1 VFLLVL
7 LISKF
12 FANRKEGF
20 ILFEKDKNTLASLII
35 GDYSTTKQVL
45 KMYDNL
51 YLDKSNY
58 NLIEVNGTEESD
70 ANKESDNTGTTITQ
84 IYIVPPCSSSV
95 CAATSYT
102 HPNTDYAQSLKPMP
116 TLSAP
121 WSYETQSATSTKY
134 QVFFIPIPSINTVVS
149 YTVDLKAFKSVI
161 ALKITDTVED
171 TFFQSDPSFSGLGV
185 AVPYTDAN
193 DGKMIVETLYDPS
206 MNVYQINKFVKY
218 DFNSKNLL
226 VKPSDTSALSIYD
239 QSKNVSVS
247 SETATAGSHT
257 VANPVYNALS
267 LWTLVDPANNL
278 ILFVPVSSDY
288 TMIIVLNK
296 TNTNLVLTNA
306 LVFQK
311 DVGLISSNGVAITTA
326 SPSPTTST
334 TTSASPSASLTPSP
348 TESQS
353 PTTSASLTATS
364 LTPTTIA
371 PTTSASPT
379 TASPTTASL
388 TPLNPIASYYNKH
401 CASDF
406 MLKSEMIPPVSCP
419 NCICSSCNSS
429 GNSGSTN
436 NHSCGSCGGST
447 NGVAVNTF
455 ASATETPAIR
465 ANLPPVAV
473 QTDLSNNPI
482 LNNTRVGA
490 GNLIGGVLTGAGNL
504 GSGVLTG
511 AGNLGGGLMTG
522 VGNLGGGVLTGAGN
536 LGGGLMT
543 GVGNL
548 VASNPYN
555 VSNTNYSGYSATTGG
570 QAASSVQSTG
580 EQGMVSEASR
590 QRVNNQRNQYYQSPS
605 VQSQPSNLTSQY
617 GSQSSSSSVFLPLTS
632 DFSRFSK

>member
-1 VFLLVL
+1 MKWTPLFIFCTLLFVFLLVL

-12 FANRKEGF
+12 FASRKEGF

-35 GDYSTTKQVL
+35 GDYSATKQVL

-58 NLIEVNGTEESD
+58 NLIEVVGTEESD
-70 ANKESDNTGTTITQ
+70 ANKESDNTGTTISN
-84 IYIVPPCSSSV
+84 IYVVPPCSSSV

-102 HPNTDYAQSLKPMP
+102 HPNTDYSQSLKAMP
-116 TLSAP
+116 TLLGP
-121 WSYETQSATSTKY
+121 WSYETQLATSTKY
-134 QVFFIPIPSINTVVS
+134 QVFFVPIPSINTVVS

-185 AVPYTDAN
+185 AVSNTDAN

-218 DFNSKNLL
+218 DFKSKNLL
-226 VKPSDTSALSIYD
+226 IKPSDTSALSIYD

-288 TMIIVLNK
+288 TMIMVLNK
-296 TNTNLVLTNA
+296 TEKNLVLINA

-311 DVGLISSNGVAITTA
+311 DVGLISSNGQA
-326 SPSPTTST
+326 
-334 TTSASPSASLTPSP
+334 
-348 TESQS
+348 
-353 PTTSASLTATS
+353 
-364 LTPTTIA
+364 
-371 PTTSASPT
+371 PT
-379 TASPTTASL
+379 TASPTTSPTTLTTATASASTSPSPSPTTAYASTSPSPTAAL
-388 TPLNPIASYYNKH
+388 TPTPTNPITSYYNTH

-429 GNSGSTN
+429 SGAN
-436 NHSCGSCGGST
+436 NHSCGSCGRST

-455 ASATETPAIR
+455 ASATETPTIR
-465 ANLPPVAV
+465 ANLPPVTV

-482 LNNTRVGA
+482 LNNTRIGA

-504 GSGVLTG
+504 GNSAITG
-511 AGNLGGGLMTG
+511 AGNLGGGLM
-522 VGNLGGGVLTGAGN
+522 TGAGN

-555 VSNTNYSGYSATTGG
+555 TNYSGFSASTSG
-570 QAASSVQSTG
+570 QAVNGQG
-580 EQGMVSEASR
+580 FGQGMVSEASR
-590 QRVNNQRNQYYQSPS
+590 QKVNNQRNQYYESPS
-605 VQSQPSNLTSQY
+605 VQSQPSNLTTQY